1 MAICKA
7 PQRVNQLLV
16 QGIAL
21 GIKGKWNFRPARAK
35 ASYYQMLLPLQGGL
49 CATIIPRAMPWADC
63 SLAFQAAPY

>member
-1 MAICKA
+1 MTICKA
-7 PQRVNQLLV
+7 SQRGNQLLA

-21 GIKGKWNFRPARAK
+21 GIKGKWNFRPAWAK
-35 ASYYQMLLPLQGGL
+35 ASYYQMLLPLL